1 MSKEVVLEQGRER
14 AEASEASGWENT
26 RPTTG
31 YIHYFIG
38 WRVTLSKKA
47 VREDKNEDL
56 ELAPSA

>member
-1 MSKEVVLEQGRER
+1 MGKYKTYDWLH
-14 AEASEASGWENT
+14 
-26 RPTTG
+26 PLL
-31 YIHYFIG
+31 IG